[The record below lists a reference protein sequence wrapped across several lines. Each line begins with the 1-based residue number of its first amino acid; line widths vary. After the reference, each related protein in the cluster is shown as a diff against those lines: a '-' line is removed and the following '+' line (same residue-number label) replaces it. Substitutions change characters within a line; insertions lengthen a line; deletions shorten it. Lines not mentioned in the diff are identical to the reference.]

1 MSKWTEREIGICI
14 ASVLISLCVGMIIG
28 VLAENP
34 EMIKTSDETHFNLTL
49 YEKWDDLTNTR
60 ALEDFTLFH
69 GYETY
74 KMMRFSNGEQFFQN
88 HVSNPED
95 AYILINADGDYK
107 KVYYREYKEWLLNM
121 NRIDKSYTKR

>member
-1 MSKWTEREIGICI
+1 MSKYTEREIGICI
-14 ASVLISLCVGMIIG
+14 ASVLISLCIGMIIG

-34 EMIKTSDETHFNLTL
+34 EMIKTNDETHFNLTL

-69 GYETY
+69 GYKTY
-74 KMMRFSNGEQFFQN
+74 KMMRFSSNDQFFQN

-95 AYILINADGDYK
+95 AYILMRNGDDAEQI
-107 KVYYREYKEWLLNM
+107 YYREYKEWLVDM
-121 NRIDKSYTKR
+121 ERIGISYT